1 MTANADLPMFV
12 KTPIFWKA
20 IQNDKNCF
28 AAICMVI
35 TQIIGK
41 VIDVTWFKF

>member
-20 IQNDKNCF
+20 IKTDKNCY